1 MPASK
6 GIVLFDLDGTII
18 DQRVTILN
26 CLNQVLN
33 DYKTSYTLG
42 ELTPLIGTPLKD
54 VIKRKVGS
62 ERCAQSLRERYKEIY
77 VKNYLKNT
85 KIYKGVLELCK
96 ELKSK
101 GVKLGIITSRHGCV
115 TKRFLEEL
123 GILELFDIVVG
134 EGDAELKPS
143 PAPVLYAC
151 KALKVNPKDCIVVGD
166 TVYDII
172 CGKSANCTTVAVLW
186 GYGRKIDIMKAKPDY
201 TVGSPRE
208 LRKIIQSVFRNR
220 NNKI

>member
-1 MPASK
+1 MPEAK

-26 CLNQVLN
+26 CLNQVLK
-33 DYKTSYTLG
+33 DYKTSYTLE

-62 ERCAQSLRERYKEIY
+62 ESLAENLRERYKEIY
-77 VKNYLKNT
+77 VRNYLKNT
-85 KIYKGVLELCK
+85 KIYNGILELCK

-101 GVKLGIITSRHGCV
+101 GVKLGIITLKYGSITR
-115 TKRFLEEL
+115 RFLEEL
-123 GILELFDIVVG
+123 GISELFDIVVG
-134 EGDAELKPS
+134 EGDTELKPS

-151 KALKVNPKDCIVVGD
+151 KALKVDPKDCIVIGD

-172 CGKSANCTTVAVLW
+172 SGKRANCTTVAVLW
-186 GYGRKIDIMKAKPDY
+186 GYGEKAGIMKAKPDY
-201 TVGSPRE
+201 TASSPEE
-208 LRKIIQSVFRNR
+208 LGKIIRDIFRNR